1 MANSLV
7 KSANGAYLT
16 HIGASNSFFTGNTE
30 AEQGNIRSTVGASSP
45 NEIYSDTA
53 AMNWSGGVEAGAS
66 PTNIETGQF
75 AVVETLTAVNTLG
88 ADYSC
93 ARGGSVITTGGKI
106 QLAISANNGTP
117 ILGGNDARWCLY
129 YPSEDFN
136 QEVLAHEYITSDPN
150 DVNQGNNVSELLA
163 NITGRMK
170 NFIGNDG
177 PVCNGTIGNDLL
189 GDTTSIFRKGC
200 ILTWENATTAGNALV
215 IAAGV

>member
-7 KSANGAYLT
+7 KSSNGAYLT
-16 HIGASNSFFTGNTE
+16 HIGAGNSFFTGNTE

-45 NEIYSDTA
+45 QEIYSDTA

-106 QLAISANNGTP
+106 QLAISTNNGTP
-117 ILGGNDARWCLY
+117 IEGGNDARWCLY

-177 PVCNGTIGNDLL
+177 PVCNGTINNDLL
-189 GDTTSIFRKGC
+189 NDTTSIFRKGC
-200 ILTWENATTAGNALV
+200 ILTWENANTAGNALV

>member
-45 NEIYSDTA
+45 QEIYSDTA
-53 AMNWSGGVEAGAS
+53 AMQWSGVPEAGAL

-136 QEVLAHEYITSDPN
+136 QEVLAHEYITSDPT
-150 DVNQGNNVSELLA
+150 DANQGNNVSELLA

-177 PVCNGTIGNDLL
+177 PVCNGTINNDLL
-189 GDTTSIFRKGC
+189 NDTTSIFRKGC